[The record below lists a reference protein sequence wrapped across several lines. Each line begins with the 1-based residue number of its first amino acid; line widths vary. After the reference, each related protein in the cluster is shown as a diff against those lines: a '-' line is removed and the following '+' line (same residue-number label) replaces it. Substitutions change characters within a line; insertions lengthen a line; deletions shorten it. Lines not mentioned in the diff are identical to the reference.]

1 MREGRREYRK
11 KRDYDSEKRMQE
23 ERNTREMRLMEMK
36 ERRRGESAGRYKL
49 KTDEMEMKEKGE

>member
-1 MREGRREYRK
+1 MREYRK
-11 KRDYDSEKRMQE
+11 KRDYDREKRVQE
-23 ERNTREMRLMEMK
+23 ERNTREMRLMVMK